1 MSKIYRVSS
10 TLSLMARFV
19 RANNRQAAV
28 NFVARDTLVGN
39 LATQDELVSAITA
52 GTKIED
58 ASSPQLDMLDML
70 DDTLKQDKPM
80 TATEALQRRSH
91 AAGPSAHAV
100 MDAFKATGGLKDGD
114 VILMPDG
121 SKIQLTGS
129 ISDPTMTGI
138 NDEVLF

>member
-10 TLSLMARFV
+10 TVPGLTARLV

-58 ASSPQLDMLDML
+58 ASSPQLD
-70 DDTLKQDKPM
+70 DTLSNYERESVEK
-80 TATEALQRRSH
+80 EAAH
-91 AAGPSAHAV
+91 AA
-100 MDAFKATGGLKDGD
+100 ATGGDA
-114 VILMPDG
+114 
-121 SKIQLTGS
+121 
-129 ISDPTMTGI
+129 
-138 NDEVLF
+138 

>member
-10 TLSLMARFV
+10 TLAGHQARLV

-58 ASSPQLDMLDML
+58 ASSPQLDMLD
-70 DDTLKQDKPM
+70 DTLKQDKPV
-80 TATEALQRRSH
+80 TASEVLERRQQIEAFCNDKDENGNS
-91 AAGPSAHAV
+91 V
-100 MDAFKATGGLKDGD
+100 VAFTGG
-114 VILMPDG
+114 VA
-121 SKIQLTGS
+121 
-129 ISDPTMTGI
+129 
-138 NDEVLF
+138 